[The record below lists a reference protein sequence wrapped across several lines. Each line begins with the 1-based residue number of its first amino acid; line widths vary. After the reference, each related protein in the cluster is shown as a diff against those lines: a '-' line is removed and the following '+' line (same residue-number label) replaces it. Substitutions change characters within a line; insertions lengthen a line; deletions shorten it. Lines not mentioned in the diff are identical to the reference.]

1 MLQKSLLTL
10 AVAALLCSSCTRPQ
24 PTKTMK
30 ASIPDIQKKVDQY
43 AVFTL
48 TTDLSKLTDKEKQM
62 LPYLFKC
69 ADMME
74 QLFWKDAIGDKTA
87 FLSQIDDS
95 ALRKYAEYNYGSWD
109 RMNGDV
115 PFIAG
120 FGAKPA
126 GAKFYPADLTK
137 EEFEKW
143 DAPDSVKNGWY
154 SFIRRD
160 AQGKLYAEPYHVA
173 YAKEVGEAAD
183 LLRKA
188 AELAE
193 DAGLKNYLELRAEA
207 LLTDNYLP
215 SDLAWMDMKNN
226 TIDFVVGPI
235 ESYED
240 GLNGTRASHS
250 GQILVKDRDWSRRVE
265 RYNAMLPM
273 LQKNL
278 PVPDAYKQEVPA
290 ANSDNN
296 VYDVIYYAGDCNSG
310 GKNIAINLPNDPRV
324 HELKGSRKLQLKNA
338 MQAKFEK
345 ILVPISNILIAEDQR
360 SHIKFD
366 AFFENVMFHEVAH
379 GLGVKSTING
389 KGFVKDNLKEYY
401 SAVEEGKADILGL
414 YFVTT
419 LAQNGEL
426 KDKDLMDNY
435 VTFMAGLFRS
445 IRFGASSAHGKA
457 NMVCF
462 NFFED
467 MGAFSRDAAT
477 GTYRVN
483 LDKMKAAM
491 NALTENIIVMQ
502 GDGDYAKA
510 KDQLENKGIIK
521 PDLQADLKRI
531 EEANIPV
538 DIVFN
543 QGLKVLGLE

>member
-1 MLQKSLLTL
+1 MIRKTL
-10 AVAALLCSSCTRPQ
+10 AIAVLAAFIATGCQNQKPKT
-24 PTKTMK
+24 TMK
-30 ASIPDIQKKVDQY
+30 ASIPDVQKKVNEY

-48 TTDLSKLTDKEKQM
+48 TTDMSKLTDKEKQM

-69 ADMME
+69 ADIME
-74 QLFWKDAIGDKTA
+74 QLFWKDAIGNKQE

-95 ALRKYAEYNYGSWD
+95 ALRAFAAINYGPWD
-109 RMNGDV
+109 RMNGDA
-115 PFIAG
+115 PFIEG

-143 DAPDSVKNGWY
+143 NAPDSVKNGWY
-154 SFIRRD
+154 SIIKRD
-160 AQGKLYAEPYHVA
+160 AQGKLYEEPYHIA
-173 YAKEVGEAAD
+173 YAAEVKEAAN
-183 LLRKA
+183 LLQQA
-188 AELAE
+188 AQLA
-193 DAGLKNYLELRAEA
+193 DDPGLKNYLELRAQA

-240 GLNGTRASHS
+240 GLNGTRTSHS
-250 GQILVKDRDWSRRVE
+250 GQILVKDWDWSKRME
-265 RYNAMLPM
+265 RYNAMLPE

-278 PVPDAYKQEVPA
+278 PVPADYKKEVPA
-290 ANSDNN
+290 ASSDNN
-296 VYDVIYYAGDCNSG
+296 VYDVIYYAGDCNAG

-338 MQAKFEK
+338 MQAKFEN
-345 ILVPISNILIAEDQR
+345 IMVPIGNILIAEDQR

-414 YFVTT
+414 FFVTY
-419 LAQNGEL
+419 LAEKGEL
-426 KDKDLMDNY
+426 KDKALMDNY

-467 MGAFSRDAAT
+467 KGAFSRDAAT

-483 LDKMKAAM
+483 FDKMKEAM

-502 GDGDYAKA
+502 GEGDYAKA
-510 KDQLENKGIIK
+510 KDQVENKGIIK
-521 PDLQADLKRI
+521 PELQADLNRI
-531 EEANIPV
+531 AAANIPV